1 MNEWSPPEQHHT
13 IHKKKCWDDYYNNFF
28 KLQGVSN
35 REKTKGENLNH

>member
-1 MNEWSPPEQHHT
+1 MNDRRQNNITQFIKRNVEMT
-13 IHKKKCWDDYYNNFF
+13 TTNNFF